1 MAPTRTLF
9 LLLAFPYALVRR
21 MQLNLNPLIILC
33 LLGVGQ
39 ALLLAL
45 VLLTTRRS
53 NLTANRLLAAVA
65 VTISITVSAS
75 LLSSTRYF
83 LIYPHLSRIN
93 HPFDF
98 LGGPLLFL
106 YIRALIKKSKLKKQ
120 DWLHFLPA
128 ILVAIFLIPY
138 YLKSGAD
145 KLASL
150 PAVDWYYARS
160 ALVIIQFSF
169 YLALI
174 VMMLVRYSRG
184 LKQQRTAYESAVL
197 VQIRFLVISFLAL
210 WVLGILRYGLDVS
223 FPSYTNQTVLI
234 LPLGV
239 TIIVYVLA
247 YLGLRNPEVLTG
259 GGDTPEVKKYEKS
272 TLTPERA
279 EKYLQRVRHAMEPEK
294 LYTDGS
300 LTLQKLATKLSIPAQ
315 HLSQVVNEHLQ
326 QNILD
331 FINTH
336 RVEEA
341 KRRLL
346 DPERKHLSILA
357 IAEDVGFNSKSSF
370 NAVFK
375 KHTNLTPSEFR
386 KLSEH
391 QASRNG
397 KTSDS

>member
-1 MAPTRTLF
+1 MKI
-9 LLLAFPYALVRR
+9 
-21 MQLNLNPLIILC
+21 NLNPVIILC

-45 VLLTTRRS
+45 VLLTIRRG
-53 NLTANRLLAAVA
+53 NVTANRLLAAVA
-65 VTISITVSAS
+65 VTISIGVSAT

-83 LIYPHLSRIN
+83 LIYPHLARIN

-106 YIRALIKKSKLKKQ
+106 YVRCLITKSKLTQK
-120 DWLHFLPA
+120 DWLHFVPA
-128 ILVAIFLIPY
+128 MLVAIFLIPY
-138 YLKSGAD
+138 YLQSREY
-145 KLASL
+145 KLATLSS
-150 PAVDWYYARS
+150 VDWYYTRS
-160 ALVIIQFSF
+160 ALVITQFLI
-169 YLALI
+169 YLFLI
-174 VMMLVRYSRG
+174 VIILVRYSRT
-184 LKQQRTAYESAVL
+184 LKKQPSSYEPAVL
-197 VQIRFLVISFLAL
+197 VQIRFLVISFIVL
-210 WVLGILRYGLDVS
+210 WFIAIARYALDVR
-223 FPSYTNQTVLI
+223 FPSYMGHTNLV
-234 LPLGV
+234 LPLGL

-247 YLGLRNPEVLTG
+247 YLGLRNSEVLTG
-259 GGDTPEVKKYEKS
+259 SGGPGVVKKYEKS
-272 TLTPERA
+272 TLTTERA
-279 EKYLQRVRHAMEPEK
+279 QKYLQRLHHAMEPEK
-294 LYTDGS
+294 LYTDGN

-315 HLSQVVNEHLQ
+315 HLSQVVNEHLK

-331 FINTH
+331 FINAH

-386 KLSEH
+386 KMGGQNENQDGYNKSTG
-391 QASRNG
+391 S
-397 KTSDS
+397 